1 MTSLAGA
8 LWTPRSLSLRAQ
20 AGHVTAR
27 RDQGVA
33 AARRVEDL
41 DPRVVESR
49 VARVVTGVLV
59 APGAHPL
66 GVHARRGVEDGDPV
80 AHLLAVRDDRQLY
93 GLDALGVD
101 VAALE
106 GAHQVRDGDHRDLVD
121 RFEAG
126 EPGTRGGVTH
136 VLRGVE
142 PRHTGS
148 RGARGGGGE
157 GDGLL
162 LGAALGR
169 AGLLG
174 DLDELGVAGLGDQ
187 IALDVLAG
195 RDVVRL
201 HGLAGL
207 AHQQPE
213 AVLRGVLA
221 LGVGDL
227 HGEVGARAG
236 LGRDEEPAE
245 RDGSGGLGDRA
256 LGRALRGA
264 ADAHDVGRA
273 AAVGEEA
280 VDGVRQIGVGGEGA
294 ERLHVL
300 VPVGHQRR
308 LVEGARPREADE
320 GCDRGADT
328 LDGPRSGLHL
338 LHVNTGGEVRRH
350 ARSFWTVTRS
360 LASLD
365 RPAGRGVGP
374 RVLDP
379 GQ

>member
-1 MTSLAGA
+1 M
-8 LWTPRSLSLRAQ
+8 
-20 AGHVTAR
+20 
-27 RDQGVA
+27 
-33 AARRVEDL
+33 
-41 DPRVVESR
+41 
-49 VARVVTGVLV
+49 
-59 APGAHPL
+59 
-66 GVHARRGVEDGDPV
+66 
-80 AHLLAVRDDRQLY
+80 RDDRQLH

-106 GAHQVRDGDHRDLVD
+106 SAHQVRDGDHRDLVD

-142 PRHTGS
+142 PCHTGA
-148 RGARGGGGE
+148 GDARGGRGE

-162 LGAALGR
+162 LGAALRR

-174 DLDELGVAGLGDQ
+174 DLDEPGVAGLGDQ
-187 IALDVLAG
+187 VALDVLARG
-195 RDVVRL
+195 DVVRL
-201 HGLAGL
+201 HGLAAL

-227 HGEVGARAG
+227 HGEAVARAG
-236 LGRDEEPAE
+236 LRGDQEPAE
-245 RDGSGGLGDRA
+245 RDRGGGLGDRA
-256 LGRALRGA
+256 LSGAALRALCGT
-264 ADAHDVGRA
+264 ADADDVGRA

-308 LVEGARPREADE
+308 LVEGARPGEADE

-328 LDGPRSGLHL
+328 FDGPRSGLHL

-360 LASLD
+360 LPSLD
-365 RPAGRGVGP
+365 RRAGRGVGP
-374 RVLDP
+374 RVLDA